1 MAKKNKIVK
10 MIQILKLNYDKDE
23 NRYKRYNFIMLV
35 FFTFIMFI
43 FYMYIHIIL
52 TLDDNLISYHI
63 PFVFIFNLTHS
74 L

>member
-35 FFTFIMFI
+35 FFTFINYVYLLYVYTYNF
-43 FYMYIHIIL
+43 
-52 TLDDNLISYHI
+52 D
-63 PFVFIFNLTHS
+63 VR
-74 L
+74 